1 MPRIRLT
8 AYDPL
13 ALVYDRREV
22 TFALGAG
29 FDPRRDEIE
38 MIVTPGTTGGPSPVP
53 VASIVTPADRPRISG
68 VVDAVPYARL
78 RAPDGP
84 AICLDRIEIDGRA
97 VGYASSRPL
106 LPGLSYADLTGDDV
120 PGAPAHADSAGSCT
134 THDLPGFA
142 SDALVATGAGLRRAD
157 SLREG
162 DMVLTHDNGLQPV
175 RWILHHRMPAG
186 TLATGPGPASVQLAP
201 GAVSAGRPE
210 QPLIVSGSLRIQIR
224 EPMAELLFGEPQVFA
239 QAGRLADGGAIAAL
253 PAGTSGTVV
262 QLLFDAHELVQ
273 ANGLWVESLWLGEP
287 TLRALPPMARVIA
300 QQIARGLSD
309 RPCLA
314 RLDLAP
320 EEILCLYPQRQRQR
334 ERRASVA

>member
-1 MPRIRLT
+1 MPRIRLI

-13 ALVYDRREV
+13 ALVYDRREA

-38 MIVTPGTTGGPSPVP
+38 MIVAPGVPGGPSPAP
-53 VASIVTPADRPRISG
+53 VASIATPADRPRISG
-68 VVDAVPYARL
+68 AVDATPYARL
-78 RAPDGP
+78 RAPDGA

-106 LPGLSYADLTGDDV
+106 VPGLSYADLTGED
-120 PGAPAHADSAGSCT
+120 GSCAPAHADSAGSRA

-175 RWILHHRMPAG
+175 RWILRHRMQAG
-186 TLATGPGPASVQLAP
+186 TSTTSPGTAPVQLAA

-210 QPLIVSGSLRIQIR
+210 QPLTVSGSLRVQIR

-239 QAGRLADGGAIAAL
+239 QVGRLADGGAIAAR
-253 PAGTSGTVV
+253 PAGTSVTVV
-262 QLLFDAHELVQ
+262 QLLFDVHELVQ
-273 ANGLWVESLWLGEP
+273 VNGLWVESLWLGEP
-287 TLRALPPMARVIA
+287 TLKALPPMARVIA

-320 EEILCLYPQRQRQR
+320 EEILCLYPQRQRAR
-334 ERRASVA
+334 ETRASVA